1 LGFDA
6 GACGLREIGVRQ
18 QIALKPLKKSRAAYE
33 ITHKRADAPDLFLA
47 GLFNLPHSS
56 ASGLELIDAI
66 PFQASLSEDV
76 LQQTIFPRR
85 ARGFTLIELL
95 VVIAI
100 IAMLVSILLP
110 AVQQAREAARRTH
123 CKNNL
128 KQVGV
133 AMHNYLDRMTCLP
146 PAYVSFVNP
155 DGSEAGAGWGWGA
168 FVLADLDQ
176 APMLRGIDFAKG
188 IADPANAGP
197 RTRPLPTFK
206 CPSEVFDGMFSVV
219 DRNGNGL
226 TTVSQ
231 ASYVAINGNAG
242 VSGNEGTNDGAF
254 LRNKSFRPQHFS
266 DGLSTTFFVGERATT
281 MSFASWVGAVTNGA
295 VPSVR
300 APGTANYED
309 SAALVLAHCGPH
321 LPNDPIVTDADATS
335 SFHAGGVHFLFGDGS
350 VHFIKS
356 SISQQVYD
364 ALATRAT
371 GDLVEDF

>member
-1 LGFDA
+1 MPG
-6 GACGLREIGVRQ
+6 RV
-18 QIALKPLKKSRAAYE
+18 
-33 ITHKRADAPDLFLA
+33 
-47 GLFNLPHSS
+47 
-56 ASGLELIDAI
+56 
-66 PFQASLSEDV
+66 
-76 LQQTIFPRR
+76 
-85 ARGFTLIELL
+85 RGFTLIELL

-100 IAMLVSILLP
+100 IAILVSILLP
-110 AVQQAREAARRTH
+110 AVQQAREAARRAQ

-128 KQVGV
+128 KQVGL
-133 AMHNYLDRMTCLP
+133 AMHNYLDRMTCFP

-168 FVLADLDQ
+168 FILADLDQ
-176 APMLRGIDFAKG
+176 APMLRGINFFKG

-197 RTRPLPTFK
+197 RTTTPPTFR
-206 CPSEVFDGMFSVV
+206 CPSEVFEGTFAVV
-219 DRNGNGL
+219 DQNGSAL
-226 TTVSQ
+226 TTVAQ

-266 DGLSTTFFVGERATT
+266 DGLSNTFFVGERATA

-300 APGTANYED
+300 APGSANFED

-321 LPNDPIVTDADATS
+321 LPNDPFVTDADATS
-335 SFHAGGVHFLFGDGS
+335 SFHTGGVHFLFGDGS
-350 VHFIKS
+350 IHFIGS

-371 GDLVEDF
+371 GDLVGDY